1 MKIAISG
8 KGGVGKTSIAAL
20 LARFLHRAGYRVLM
34 VDADPDANL
43 AATLGFPNA
52 SDMVPMVE
60 MKELIEERMG
70 VKPGGFGALFKL
82 NPRVDD
88 LPAKYCFE
96 HDGIRLMVMGQIRK
110 GGSGCFCPE
119 NALVRRL
126 LGHLLMEEKDVLIV
140 DMEAGIEHLTR
151 GTSEAVDVLL
161 VVVEPG
167 MRSIETAYKVR
178 DLATDLGIKTVLGVA
193 NKVRGAEDRTF
204 ILEQM
209 QGIPIIGFIPYSE
222 EIRMGNMGDRGIDVD
237 RIMSGP
243 AGREMEGV
251 QAEIEKLAVPFAPSY
266 RVGS

>member
-20 LARFLHRAGYRVLM
+20 LSKFLHQAGYRVLA

-43 AATLGFPNA
+43 AATLGFPDA
-52 SDMVPMVE
+52 SDIVPMVE

-70 VKPGGFGALFKL
+70 TKPGGFGALFKL
-82 NPRVDD
+82 NPKVDD

-119 NALVRRL
+119 NAFVRRL

-151 GTSEAVDVLL
+151 GTSEAVDVLM

-167 MRSIETAYKVR
+167 MRSIETAYKIR
-178 DLATDLGIKTVLGVA
+178 YLAADLGIETVLGVA
-193 NKVRGAEDRTF
+193 NKVRGEVDRAF
-204 ILEQM
+204 ILEQI
-209 QGIPIIGFIPYSE
+209 QGIKLIGYIPYSE
-222 EIRMGNMGDRGIDVD
+222 DILMGNMGDQGIDVD
-237 RIMSGP
+237 RIAAGP
-243 AGREMEGV
+243 VGREMQKI
-251 QAEIEKLAVPFAPSY
+251 QADIEKSVDH
-266 RVGS
+266 RT

>member
-20 LARFLHRAGYRVLM
+20 LAKFLHRAGYRVLA

-52 SDMVPMVE
+52 SDIVPMVE

-82 NPRVDD
+82 NPKVDD
-88 LPAKYCFE
+88 LPSKYCLE

-126 LGHLLMEEKDVLIV
+126 LGHLLMEEKEVLIV

-151 GTSEAVDVLL
+151 GTAESVDALM

-167 MRSIETAYKVR
+167 MRSIETAYKIR

-193 NKVRGAEDRTF
+193 NKVRGAQDRAF

-209 QGIPIIGFIPYSE
+209 QDIKIIGSIPYSE
-222 EIRMGNMGDRGIDVD
+222 DILMANMGDRGIDID
-237 RIMSGP
+237 RIAASP
-243 AGREMEGV
+243 VGREMERIRA
-251 QAEIEKLAVPFAPSY
+251 QMEQLADHIT
-266 RVGS
+266 

>member
-20 LARFLHRAGYRVLM
+20 LAKFLHRAGYRVLA

-43 AATLGFPNA
+43 AATLGFPHA
-52 SDMVPMVE
+52 SDIVPMVE

-70 VKPGGFGALFKL
+70 AKLGGFGALFKL
-82 NPRVDD
+82 NPKVDD

-119 NALVRRL
+119 NAFVRRL
-126 LGHLLMEEKDVLIV
+126 LAHLLMEEKDVLIV

-151 GTSEAVDVLL
+151 GTSEAVDVLI

-178 DLATDLGIKTVLGVA
+178 DLAADLGIQTVLGVA
-193 NKVRGAEDRTF
+193 NKVRGAKDRAF
-204 ILEQM
+204 ILDRM
-209 QGIPIIGFIPYSE
+209 QDIQVIGFIPYSE
-222 EIRMGNMGDRGIDVD
+222 EILMGNMGDQGIDMKEIVE
-237 RIMSGP
+237 GP
-243 AGREMEGV
+243 VGKAMKEI
-251 QAEIEKLAVPFAPSY
+251 QAEIEKAVDH
-266 RVGS
+266 RT